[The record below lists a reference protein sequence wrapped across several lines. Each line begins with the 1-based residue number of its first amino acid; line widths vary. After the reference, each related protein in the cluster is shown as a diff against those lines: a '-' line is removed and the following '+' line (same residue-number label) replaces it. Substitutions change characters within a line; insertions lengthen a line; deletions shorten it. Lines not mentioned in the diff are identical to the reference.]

1 MLLEVENLY
10 AGYGKIEALHGISF
24 HVNKGEIVTLIGA
37 NGAGKSTT
45 LKAVMR
51 LTPPESPTVISGD
64 IRFNGESIL
73 KTEPHHVVARLKM
86 DLVPE
91 GRHIFGNLTVSENLK
106 LATWTRKDNNIQKD
120 VDKVFELFPR
130 LKERMHQRSDTLSGG
145 EQQMLAVGRALMTNC
160 SVLLLDEP
168 SMGLSP
174 LLMYDMFRTLKQLN
188 SDGLTVVVVEQNAR
202 LALQVADRGYVLDTG
217 GIVAEGTAAELA
229 DTPEIK
235 AAGNLQGLKVRVMQN
250 TVALE
255 TWKAMGTNAVPM
267 SFAEV
272 FTALETGAL
281 DGQENPLIHM
291 YANKMYEVQKYITLT
306 NHVYTPC
313 ALAVS
318 SKFWKTLK
326 AEDQEALRKAALEA
340 MKFHRKNMTA
350 ADIDVV
356 VKLKEHGMS
365 VEPLS
370 PAELDKIRELV
381 KPVVAKFTPM
391 VGEEFVKEFYA
402 EIEKARQGAT
412 RPGAGE

>member
-91 GRHIFGNLTVSENLK
+91 GRHIFGNLTVNENLK
-106 LATWTRKDNNIQKD
+106 LATWTRKDSNIQKD
-120 VDKVFELFPR
+120 VDRVFELFPR

-174 LLMYDMFRTLKQLN
+174 LLMYDMFRTFKQLN

-217 GIVAEGTAAELA
+217 SIVAEGTAPELA

-235 AAGNLQGLKVRVMQN
+235 AAYL
-250 TVALE
+250 
-255 TWKAMGTNAVPM
+255 
-267 SFAEV
+267 
-272 FTALETGAL
+272 GA
-281 DGQENPLIHM
+281 
-291 YANKMYEVQKYITLT
+291 
-306 NHVYTPC
+306 
-313 ALAVS
+313 
-318 SKFWKTLK
+318 
-326 AEDQEALRKAALEA
+326 
-340 MKFHRKNMTA
+340 
-350 ADIDVV
+350 
-356 VKLKEHGMS
+356 
-365 VEPLS
+365 
-370 PAELDKIRELV
+370 
-381 KPVVAKFTPM
+381 
-391 VGEEFVKEFYA
+391 
-402 EIEKARQGAT
+402 
-412 RPGAGE
+412 

>member
-145 EQQMLAVGRALMTNC
+145 EQQMLAVGRSLMTNC

-188 SDGLTVVVVEQNAR
+188 SEGLTVVVVEQNAR

-217 GIVAEGTAAELA
+217 AIVAEGSAAELA

-235 AAGNLQGLKVRVMQN
+235 AAYL
-250 TVALE
+250 
-255 TWKAMGTNAVPM
+255 
-267 SFAEV
+267 
-272 FTALETGAL
+272 GA
-281 DGQENPLIHM
+281 
-291 YANKMYEVQKYITLT
+291 
-306 NHVYTPC
+306 
-313 ALAVS
+313 
-318 SKFWKTLK
+318 
-326 AEDQEALRKAALEA
+326 
-340 MKFHRKNMTA
+340 
-350 ADIDVV
+350 
-356 VKLKEHGMS
+356 
-365 VEPLS
+365 
-370 PAELDKIRELV
+370 
-381 KPVVAKFTPM
+381 
-391 VGEEFVKEFYA
+391 
-402 EIEKARQGAT
+402 
-412 RPGAGE
+412 